1 MYICVYLHIDDDDT
15 NMSTAI
21 TIMNPL
27 PLLTQNKLLPLPR
40 LIARE
45 KQTANLKNENN
56 VKMLPKMSCAA
67 TGKCSCALG
76 SIENASRKF

>member
-1 MYICVYLHIDDDDT
+1 MVRDF
-15 NMSTAI
+15 
-21 TIMNPL
+21 
-27 PLLTQNKLLPLPR
+27 PLPR
-40 LIARE
+40 SHE
-45 KQTANLKNENN
+45 KQTTNLKNENN